1 MRLIVR
7 SLIFL
12 LAVGL
17 LSSCVSKKKY
27 DEMEAAKKASDAA
40 LADTQS
46 QLKTLKDEKDKLAA
60 DFQSEKT
67 RLNGEIEKVRADLN
81 STKGQIAQVQEKLN
95 MTQAEL
101 DKLKADLNGIFAAYK
116 DSGLSLQERD
126 GRLYVLT
133 SEPVNYRSGSSKLSK
148 AQKAAID
155 EMAIA
160 LKKNPNAKILIE
172 GHTDNKQFASG
183 AGNNWSLS
191 VSRAQ
196 AVVDRLIKKGVNPGQ
211 LTIAGRGEYAPEADN
226 NTKEGRAKN
235 RRTVV
240 LPNPDLGNIM
250 GN

>member
-40 LADTQS
+40 LAETQS

-172 GHTDNKQFASG
+172 GHTDDKQFASG
-183 AGNNWSLS
+183 SGRNNWDLS
-191 VSRAQ
+191 VDRAQ
-196 AVVDRLIKKGVNPGQ
+196 AVVERLIKKGVNPAQ
-211 LTIAGRGEYAPEADN
+211 LTIAGRGEFAPEGDN
-226 NTKEGRAKN
+226 KTKEGRAKN

-240 LPNPDLGNIM
+240 LPNPDLGNI